1 MKITKEQ
8 LKTLIQEEYALVKSQ
23 IPQQEDEYFEY
34 PDEEGKMAKRQLESI
49 IECSQ
54 QLMSMLGDKTQ
65 LESWVQSKI
74 TKAEDYIS
82 TVKHYLEYEMGHMPS
97 SQPNPYDMN
106 PEKAHMYKE
115 DDEQR

>member
-8 LKTLIQEEYALVKSQ
+8 LKAIIQEEYALVKSQ
-23 IPQQEDEYFEY
+23 ISQQEEDYFEY
-34 PDEEGKMAKRQLESI
+34 SDEEGKMAKRQLENI

-97 SQPNPYDMN
+97 NQPNPHDMN
-106 PEKAHMYKE
+106 PEKSHMYKE
-115 DDEQR
+115 DDEQS